1 MNRHSIIIGIK
12 SFSLHLDE
20 IELLKKKLP
29 LGVILFKRN
38 IKDPKQALKL
48 TTSIK
53 KILGKDVMILIDQ
66 EGGRVSRLNSD
77 HWDTYPEASYFGQL
91 AKKNLNKAKKTT
103 FKNYKDIGKQLKDIG
118 INFNCAPV
126 LDLKFKGASSVIGN
140 RAFSRNPSTTSY
152 LSLEACKGLLSENVF
167 PIIKHIPGHGR
178 SKIDSHYNLPI
189 IKSSKKVLQEDF
201 YPFIK
206 LKKMPL
212 AMLAHIKYLDLDKI
226 ECATH
231 SKLTIDY
238 IKNQIG
244 FKGILLSDD
253 LCMKA
258 LTGKYYSRARKAIEA
273 GCDIVLHCDPSISN
287 IIKSCEGA
295 GYVSNILSNKIKQ
308 LKNFL

>member
-1 MNRHSIIIGIK
+1 MNRSSIIIGIK
-12 SFSLHLDE
+12 GVSLHSDE
-20 IELLKKKLP
+20 TDLLKKLLP
-29 LGVILFKRN
+29 LGVIFFKRN
-38 IKDPKQALKL
+38 IKSPNQVLKL

-66 EGGRVSRLNSD
+66 EGGKVSRLNSD
-77 HWDTYPEASYFGQL
+77 FWDLYPEASYFGKI
-91 AKKNLNKAKKTT
+91 AKKNLSKAKKMTFNN
-103 FKNYKDIGKQLKDIG
+103 FKNIGSQLNRIG

-126 LDLKFKGASSVIGN
+126 LDLKFRGASSVIGN
-140 RAFSRNPSTTSY
+140 RAFSRDPYITSH

-178 SKIDSHYNLPI
+178 SKIDSHYDLPI
-189 IKSSKKVLQEDF
+189 IKYSKKVLQEDF

-206 LKKMPL
+206 LKNMPL

-231 SKLTIDY
+231 SKLTINF

-244 FKGILLSDD
+244 FNGILLSDD

-258 LTGKYYSRARKAIEA
+258 LKGKYQSRAKKAIEA
-273 GCDIVLHCDPSISN
+273 GCDIVLHCDPSLPN
-287 IIKSCEGA
+287 IVKSCEGA
-295 GYVSNILSNKIKQ
+295 GYASKILIKKIKN
-308 LKNFL
+308 LKSFL

>member
-1 MNRHSIIIGIK
+1 MNSSSIIIGIK
-12 SFSLHLDE
+12 GLSLNLDE
-20 IELLKKKLP
+20 IDLLKKKRP

-38 IKDPKQALKL
+38 IKSPNQVLIL

-53 KILGKDVMILIDQ
+53 KILGKDAMILVDQ
-66 EGGRVSRLNSD
+66 EGGKVSRLNSD
-77 HWDTYPEASYFGQL
+77 FWPLFPEASYFGSL
-91 AKKNLNKAKKTT
+91 AKKDLSKAKKMTYNN
-103 FKNYKDIGKQLKDIG
+103 FKNIGKQLKNIG

-126 LDLKFKGASSVIGN
+126 LDLKFRGASNVIGD
-140 RAFSRNPSTTSY
+140 RSFSRDPHIVSY

-178 SKIDSHYNLPI
+178 SKIDSHYDLPV
-189 IKSSKKVLQEDF
+189 IKFSKKILQEDF

-212 AMLAHIKYLDLDKI
+212 AMLAHIKYLDLDQI

-231 SKLTIDY
+231 SKSTINY
-238 IKNQIG
+238 VKTKIG

-258 LTGKYYSRARKAIEA
+258 LKGKYKSRARKAIEA
-273 GCDIVLHCDPSISN
+273 GCDIVLHCDPTLPN
-287 IIKSCEGA
+287 IVKSCEGA
-295 GYVSNILSNKIKQ
+295 GYVSNILMNKLKQ
-308 LKNFL
+308 LKTFL